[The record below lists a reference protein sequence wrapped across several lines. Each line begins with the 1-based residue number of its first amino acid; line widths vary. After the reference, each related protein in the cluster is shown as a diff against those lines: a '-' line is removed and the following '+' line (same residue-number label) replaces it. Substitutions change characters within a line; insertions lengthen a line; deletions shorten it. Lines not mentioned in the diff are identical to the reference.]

1 VPPLESAKGQSN
13 KMTMRQQMELHRK
26 DALCS
31 SCHARMDS
39 IGLALENYDA
49 LGRFRETINDAP
61 LDTAGTL
68 ITGEK
73 FANIPELAAILSTSR
88 KGDLYRC
95 LSEKLLTYAIGRS
108 LEYYDTY
115 SVQKLV
121 NAMRANGG
129 SMQSLLF
136 AVIESA
142 PFQKRRGDGEKVA
155 MDSHPR

>member
-1 VPPLESAKGQSN
+1 
-13 KMTMRQQMELHRK
+13 MTMRQQMELHRS

-49 LGRFRETINDAP
+49 LGRFHEDVNGAP

-73 FANIPELAAILSTSR
+73 FANIPELASILGTSR
-88 KGDLYRC
+88 KNDFYRC
-95 LSEKLLTYAIGRS
+95 LSEKMLTYAIGRS
-108 LEYYDTY
+108 VEYYDTH
-115 SVQKLV
+115 SIQMLV
-121 NAMRANGG
+121 DAMRANGG
-129 SMQSLLF
+129 VMQSLLF
-136 AVIESA
+136 AILESA